1 MTLLGAVAA
10 LMWSQSLVA
19 QEIAATR
26 TLEAVEIDGVL
37 DEAEWNGAAS
47 IEAFTQLQ
55 PVAGAPASQSTVI
68 RVLYDERMVYFGIDS
83 RDTDP
88 AAISRTVTRRDGEV
102 WEDDAV
108 ALVLDTFDDD
118 NNAYV
123 FMVNSLGTQQD
134 ERWADNGRTR
144 DITWDANWLSAGS
157 TSDRGWTAEVAIP
170 FETVRRVVLRVL
182 RAPGQGT
189 AGVHTGTAAAGRE
202 TPIAD
207 REETRSRIPRCG

>member
-1 MTLLGAVAA
+1 MRHCLAIFLGPVAVVVCSSGLA
-10 LMWSQSLVA
+10 A
-19 QEIAATR
+19 QEVAATR
-26 TLEAVEIDGVL
+26 TSEPIEIDGVL
-37 DEAEWNGAAS
+37 DEADWGSAAG

-55 PVAGAPASQSTVI
+55 PVAGAAASQRTVI

-144 DITWDANWLSAGS
+144 DITWDANWLSAGT
-157 TSDRGWTAEVAIP
+157 TSGRGWSAEVAIP
-170 FETVRRVVLRVL
+170 FETVRF
-182 RAPGQGT
+182 A
-189 AGVHTGTAAAGRE
+189 RE
-202 TPIAD
+202 TTTWGFNAIRYLP
-207 REETRSRIPRCG
+207 RNLEQSHWIPGL